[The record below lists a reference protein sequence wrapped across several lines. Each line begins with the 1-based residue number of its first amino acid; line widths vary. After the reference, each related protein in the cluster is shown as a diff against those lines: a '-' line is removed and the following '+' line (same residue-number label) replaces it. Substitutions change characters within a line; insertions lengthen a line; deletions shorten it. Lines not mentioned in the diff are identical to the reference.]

1 MYSGLD
7 KNNSLGKQKTL
18 PKYEVRKLRIR
29 NVLIHRPPE
38 ILTIAGVV
46 YNKKKNWLVFN
57 KEPSR
62 RMRGD
67 SIIGLIIIGLICLEV
82 TKM

>member
-1 MYSGLD
+1 MY
-7 KNNSLGKQKTL
+7 KQKTL

-29 NVLIHRPPE
+29 NVFIHRPPE

-46 YNKKKNWLVFN
+46 YNKKKNVNIN

-67 SIIGLIIIGLICLEV
+67 SIIGLIIIRLICLEV